1 MEDREHPSHMLQMKV
16 FKKVNNVARIIQMEE
31 AELKIEPI
39 SVIPELI
46 LFFSVHHDGTVV
58 EQINIYTQSGFQR
71 TLPQRILGENRI

>member
-46 LFFSVHHDGTVV
+46 LFLSVHHDGTVV